1 VSRYWLAVGALVLL
15 SGSSR
20 SSTFTVTSAADVGRG
35 SLREALVRAAKN
47 PGPDAILFAPSMA
60 GQLIRPVTPLPTL
73 RDAGTE
79 INGDIDGNGAP
90 DVALDGSLLLP
101 SWAASGLR
109 VTGDD
114 CTIRAL
120 AISRFPTDQID
131 ALDGPGTKIVGCYI
145 NTGLSGTQASF
156 RASEAGIVIGD
167 SDQVGGPNEG
177 DRNVICVGSA
187 IGIWMMGKG
196 ALIAGNWI
204 GVPATGQGTFAATRE
219 GTGVW
224 IGSG

>member
-1 VSRYWLAVGALVLL
+1 
-15 SGSSR
+15 
-20 SSTFTVTSAADVGRG
+20 
-35 SLREALVRAAKN
+35 VRAAKN
-47 PGPDAILFAPSMA
+47 LGPDTILFGPSLT
-60 GQLIRPVTPLPTL
+60 GQTIRPVTPLPTL

-79 INGDIDGNGAP
+79 VNGDVDGNGAP
-90 DVALDGSLLLP
+90 DVALDGSLMLP
-101 SWAASGLR
+101 NWAASGLR

-145 NTGLSGTQASF
+145 NTDLSGTQASF
-156 RASEAGIVIGD
+156 RPSEAGLCIGD
-167 SDQVGGPNEG
+167 SDQVGGPLLS

-187 IGIWMMGKG
+187 IGVWMLANG
-196 ALIAGNWI
+196 ALVAGNWI
-204 GVPATGQGTFAATRE
+204 GVPATGEGTFSATRE
-219 GTGVW
+219 GTGVY